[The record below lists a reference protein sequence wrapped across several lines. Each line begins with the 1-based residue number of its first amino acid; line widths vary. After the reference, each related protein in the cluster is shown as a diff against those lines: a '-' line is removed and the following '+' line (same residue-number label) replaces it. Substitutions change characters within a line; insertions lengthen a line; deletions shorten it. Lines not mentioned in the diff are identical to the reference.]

1 MPDAPPLYVFQCP
14 VMKMNVKV
22 LADNALPVEGCRL
35 RWRVACV
42 ACGGW
47 HLVNVATGRV
57 RVTIAPDLPP
67 GPAAEPDADPATD
80 QVSSAR

>member
-14 VMKMNVKV
+14 VMKTNVKV

-35 RWRVACV
+35 RWQVACV

-47 HLVNVATGRV
+47 HLINVATGRV
-57 RVTIAPDLPP
+57 RVTIVPTPPTEPP
-67 GPAAEPDADPATD
+67 GEPAND
-80 QVSSAR
+80 QAWSAR

>member
-22 LADNALPVEGCRL
+22 LADNAPPVEGCRL
-35 RWRVACV
+35 RWRVRCV

-57 RVTIAPDLPP
+57 RVTIVPNPP
-67 GPAAEPDADPATD
+67 PERSPESADD
-80 QVSSAR
+80 QPSSAW

>member
-57 RVTIAPDLPP
+57 RVTIAPDPP
-67 GPAAEPDADPATD
+67 PDPSIEPAANQA
-80 QVSSAR
+80 SSAR